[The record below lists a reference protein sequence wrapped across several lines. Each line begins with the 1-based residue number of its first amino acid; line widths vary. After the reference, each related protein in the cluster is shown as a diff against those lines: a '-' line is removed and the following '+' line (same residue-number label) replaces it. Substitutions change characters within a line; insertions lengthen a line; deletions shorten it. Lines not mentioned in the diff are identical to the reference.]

1 MPPPVSPDDDP
12 RSASQEYLDPS
23 PHGVDARFAWSQG
36 LDGSGVGFVDLE
48 RGWTLDHEDL
58 VDSAIDIISGV
69 NTDYHGHGTAVLGE
83 VAMVDNELGGIGMAP
98 AVMTRVVSQ
107 WRPGG
112 QYKTAEA
119 ILSAASEMDAGDVL
133 LLEAQT
139 QYQTTGEA
147 FVPVEV
153 EPLVFDAIRT
163 AVGHGIIVIE
173 AAANGTVDLDGFQD
187 VDGRFVL
194 NRHSGDFRD
203 SGAIIV
209 GAASA
214 TAPHG
219 RLDFSNFGSRID
231 CYAWGHGIDT
241 CGDGANRRRPRRLHG
256 RLRRDLRRKSDR
268 DRMRAAASVHARARR
283 AAAVSRR
290 PRCARSCRTRG
301 STRPA
306 RIRASI

>member
-1 MPPPVSPDDDP
+1 M
-12 RSASQEYLDPS
+12 
-23 PHGVDARFAWSQG
+23 
-36 LDGSGVGFVDLE
+36 DLE
-48 RGWTLDHEDL
+48 RGWTLDHKDL

-83 VAMVDNELGGIGMAP
+83 VAMVDNELGGIGIAP

-112 QYKTAEA
+112 QYKTTEA
-119 ILSAASEMDAGDVL
+119 MLSAASEMDAGDVL

-241 CGDGANRRRPRRLHG
+241 CGDGANRADRDAYTDDFGGTSGANPIVTGCALLLQSMRVRAGLPRLHAG
-256 RLRRDLRRKSDR
+256 RDARAPVGRGAQHAQRESEHRFDRVMPDLRAIIGQE
-268 DRMRAAASVHARARR
+268 AAAPAPAPP
-283 AAAVSRR
+283 AAV
-290 PRCARSCRTRG
+290 TN
-301 STRPA
+301 
-306 RIRASI
+306 AS